1 MTVDVG
7 RIEGALGV
15 PDLVLGI
22 EQVVVRQFRRH
33 VLIGQ
38 VEQHAPGQDESHACA
53 VIGRLLDDGRCRRKL
68 IVPDHR
74 TAVTEART
82 QRQHRQGFELGAHT
96 HDVRSLEILAER
108 IVVPRLRILPRG
120 VVLDADSVVPVA
132 LVVDRNHAPLAERV
146 RRAEHQPRRRDERPA
161 VGAVVDQQRR
171 GHVGI
176 VRRGNVSILVGRHV
190 RIGIVVGIGQSGRR
204 ALEFPVERIVGRS
217 VDRRAETQVRRRT
230 IDDARL
236 EVDARAVHDHA
247 LVEFPAQQL
256 IVQPGIS
263 EIGRVLARRIVEIL
277 LDIVDVLALVD
288 ALDAQRRTD
297 VDFIVDIGAHRQ
309 HILADRAFAPQHRV
323 VVDARIVPDPCRFPR
338 PGIVG
343 IGLVDQKPAV
353 SQHRIP
359 ILGIVRP
366 NPVARTAVRI
376 KFVFRDSIPV
386 QLTRIGVAD
395 RAALVLPHEPIV
407 VVEIGDAVVAEAD
420 IEADERARTLVSVDH
435 DTDVGHRKAV
445 ARIAPVLRGV
455 ALAAREGHH
464 RRDRNVA
471 VAVHA
476 QTRRVDRHRR
486 KVGAQ
491 RGESPRHGHGARR
504 AEVELRLREFDHIG
518 RHQQVLV
525 HQKSAPLLSRSPG
538 RRRGG
543 RKRDYQS
550 FHSRLHIKKVNR

>member
-1 MTVDVG
+1 M
-7 RIEGALGV
+7 IF
-15 PDLVLGI
+15 GI
-22 EQVVVRQFRRH
+22 F
-33 VLIGQ
+33 
-38 VEQHAPGQDESHACA
+38 
-53 VIGRLLDDGRCRRKL
+53 
-68 IVPDHR
+68 
-74 TAVTEART
+74 
-82 QRQHRQGFELGAHT
+82 
-96 HDVRSLEILAER
+96 
-108 IVVPRLRILPRG
+108 
-120 VVLDADSVVPVA
+120 
-132 LVVDRNHAPLAERV
+132 
-146 RRAEHQPRRRDERPA
+146 
-161 VGAVVDQQRR
+161 
-171 GHVGI
+171 
-176 VRRGNVSILVGRHV
+176 
-190 RIGIVVGIGQSGRR
+190 VVGIGQSGRR
-204 ALEFPVERIVGRS
+204 ALKFPVERIVGRG

-338 PGIVG
+338 PGIVE

-353 SQHRIP
+353 SQRSVP
-359 ILGIVRP
+359 VLGGEVVP
-366 NPVARTAVRI
+366 VPVARAASVVEVVLRE
-376 KFVFRDSIPV
+376 VAPV

-420 IEADERARTLVSVDH
+420 IEADERARTLISVDH

-486 KVGAQ
+486 EVGAQ